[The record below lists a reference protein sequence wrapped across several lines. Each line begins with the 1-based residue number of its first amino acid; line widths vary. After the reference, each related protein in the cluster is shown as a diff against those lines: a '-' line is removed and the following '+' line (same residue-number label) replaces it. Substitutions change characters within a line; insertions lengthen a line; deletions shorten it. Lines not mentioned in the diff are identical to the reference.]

1 MCLDGGHIMHLD
13 HLIPA
18 AQYLRMSTEHQ
29 QYSMQNQAAAI
40 QQYAELNGFQ
50 IVRTYADAARSGV
63 VLKRRLGLQQLLKDV
78 IAGTREFRAILVYDV
93 SRWGRFQDMDEAAH
107 YEFLCKSVQIPVHY
121 CGEIFSNDGTIPN
134 LIMKTLKRTMAG
146 EYSRELGVKISAGLA
161 RLARLG
167 FKQGGVPGYGLRRML
182 LSPDGTPK
190 QQLDSG
196 QRKSLVADRVI
207 LVPGPEHEVKVVREI
222 YRMLIKDGFSVR
234 RIGCEL
240 NRRGIEYMSGSHWS
254 SRAVYEILTHLK
266 YIGYHAFGRTSSRLF
281 TPTIRLPRSQ
291 WIVISAAFEPL
302 IDYPTFAQAQQIL
315 YQRSLNKPE
324 QEMLD
329 ALRMLLARYG
339 KLSGRLMD
347 ASPSTGGQYT
357 YRHRFGSLKRAYE
370 LVGYRYCYQLGGVDL
385 RRLTRAL
392 REELIA
398 KLVELFPDELTAI
411 KRGGKW
417 RTQLRLQTGEFVS
430 VLIARAAPYRAKTL
444 RWIAQPVAY
453 EQHYMTLVARLDQE
467 NRSFMDFYV
476 LPTLDKPKRFVL
488 HDQDAWLSRG
498 KQLVGLTE
506 FLKVV
511 AEIRPQSSKH
521 LCAPNLRV

>member
-1 MCLDGGHIMHLD
+1 MHFD
-13 HLIPA
+13 QQIPA

-40 QQYAELNGFQ
+40 QRYAELNGFQ
-50 IVRTYADAARSGV
+50 IVRTYADSARSGV

-78 IAGTREFRAILVYDV
+78 IAGTREFRTILVYDV

-107 YEFLCKSVQIPVHY
+107 YEFVCKSAQIPVHY
-121 CGEIFSNDGTIPN
+121 CSEIFSNDGTIPS
-134 LIMKTLKRTMAG
+134 LIMKALKRTMAG

-167 FKQGGVPGYGLRRML
+167 FKQGGIPGYGLRRML
-182 LSPDGTPK
+182 LSADGTPK

-196 QRKSLVADRVI
+196 QRKSLAADRVI
-207 LVPGPEHEVKVVREI
+207 LVPGPKHEVKVVHEI
-222 YRMLIKDGFSVR
+222 YRMLIGDGFSVR

-240 NRRGIEYMSGSHWS
+240 NHRGIEYMSGTHWS

-266 YIGYHAFGRTSSRLF
+266 YIGYHAFGRTSSRLY

-291 WIVISAAFEPL
+291 WIVIPAAFEPI
-302 IDYPTFAQAQQIL
+302 IDYPTFAQAQHIL
-315 YQRSLNKPE
+315 YRRSLNKSE

-329 ALRMLLARYG
+329 ALRVLLARYG
-339 KLSGRLMD
+339 KLSGGLMD
-347 ASPSTGGQYT
+347 ASPETASQST
-357 YRHRFGSLKRAYE
+357 YRHHFGSLKRAYE

-398 KLVELFPDELTAI
+398 KLLELFPDELTAI
-411 KRGGKW
+411 KRGEKW
-417 RTQLRLQTGEFVS
+417 RTQLRIQTGEFVS
-430 VLIARAAPYRAKTL
+430 VVIARAAPYRAKTL
-444 RWIAQPVAY
+444 RWIVQPVAY
-453 EQHYMTLVARLDQE
+453 EQQYLTLVARMDAE

-476 LPTLDKPKRFVL
+476 LPKLDKRKRFVL
-488 HDQDAWLSRG
+488 GEQDAWLGRG
-498 KQLVGLTE
+498 KKLATLAD
-506 FLKVV
+506 FLKVTG
-511 AEIRPQSSKH
+511 EIGMQSGKH
-521 LCAPNLRV
+521 SCASNLRV

>member
-1 MCLDGGHIMHLD
+1 MHLD
-13 HLIPA
+13 QLIPA

-40 QQYAELNGFQ
+40 RQYAELNGFQ
-50 IVRTYADAARSGV
+50 IVRTYADVARSGV

-107 YEFLCKSVQIPVHY
+107 YEFLCKSAKIPVHY
-121 CGEIFSNDGTIPN
+121 CSEIFSNDGTFPN
-134 LIMKTLKRTMAG
+134 LIMKALKRTMAG

-167 FKQGGVPGYGLRRML
+167 FKQGGIPGYGLRRML
-182 LSPDGTPK
+182 LSPEGTPK

-196 QRKSLVADRVI
+196 QRKSLAADRVI
-207 LVPGPEHEVKVVREI
+207 LVPGPEREVKVVREI
-222 YRMLIKDGFSVR
+222 YRMLIEDGFSVR

-240 NRRGIEYMSGSHWS
+240 NRRGIEYMPGSHWT

-266 YIGYHAFGRTSSRLF
+266 YIGYHAFGRTSSRLY
-281 TPTIRLPRSQ
+281 TPTIRVPRLQ
-291 WIVISAAFEPL
+291 WIVISAAFEAL
-302 IDYPTFAQAQQIL
+302 IDYPTFAQAQHIL
-315 YQRSLNKPE
+315 YRHSLNKSQ

-329 ALRMLLARYG
+329 ALRVLLARHG

-347 ASPSTGGQYT
+347 ASPDTASQST
-357 YRHRFGSLKRAYE
+357 YRHHFGSLKRAYE

-392 REELIA
+392 QEELIA
-398 KLVELFPDELTAI
+398 KLLELFPAELTAI
-411 KRGGKW
+411 KPGGKW
-417 RTQLRLQTGEFVS
+417 RTQLRLRTGEFVS
-430 VLIARAAPYRAKTL
+430 VLIGRAAPYRAKTL
-444 RWIAQPVAY
+444 RWIVQPVAY
-453 EQHYMTLVARLDQE
+453 EQHYITLVARMDAE
-467 NRSFMDFYV
+467 NGSFRDFYV

-488 HDQDAWLSRG
+488 CEPDEWLSRG
-498 KQLVGLTE
+498 KQLAGLSE

-511 AEIRPQSSKH
+511 GEVGSQSDRH
-521 LCAPNLRV
+521 L